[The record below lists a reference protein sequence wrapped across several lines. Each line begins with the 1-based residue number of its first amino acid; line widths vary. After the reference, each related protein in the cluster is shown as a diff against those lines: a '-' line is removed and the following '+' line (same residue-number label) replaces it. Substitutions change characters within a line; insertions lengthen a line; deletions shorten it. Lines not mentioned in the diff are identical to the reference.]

1 MPPPCEP
8 LNARIQE
15 LLQNL
20 GIVVIKKGNSCVDGL
35 RLASVDF
42 FIEAL
47 GVDYMSV
54 IVWGVQRQIGKV
66 VDEAERTT
74 TSRSSSSEYS
84 SSGESRFDEPTSA
97 LSFASSP
104 CSKGSAVVVSVMV
117 SACNRETKTE
127 KLSE

>member
-66 VDEAERTT
+66 VDEAENDDDLQDHQAQSILPLGNLGLM
-74 TSRSSSSEYS
+74 SRRLHYLLP
-84 SSGESRFDEPTSA
+84 RAHAPKV
-97 LSFASSP
+97 P
-104 CSKGSAVVVSVMV
+104 
-117 SACNRETKTE
+117 R
-127 KLSE
+127 